1 MKNDIELKEKY
12 KQYLLEEGK
21 KLREM
26 KEKMLKSGWTF
37 VCIEPNIMG
46 YEEFCKNKKNIL
58 WNTQKN

>member
-1 MKNDIELKEKY
+1 MKSDIELKEKY

-26 KEKMLKSGWTF
+26 EEKMLKSGWAF

-46 YEEFCKNKKNIL
+46 YEEFCKNV
-58 WNTQKN
+58 T